1 MTDRPR
7 RRFRAGLSRIFSAIL
22 IVFGFACV
30 ARAGIQATKCQNE
43 LHHSAGSLSAG
54 LPSTAAQSHAQQ
66 TDFAIMVDRGFGLAV
81 IAAQAPAQ
89 QANPEKSA
97 HPDKPAD
104 PPSVPKDSPST
115 SKKKPDPKRKE
126 ADSRQVT
133 LFGIIATPNDTTID
147 PKLIDIEPQLRKL
160 FPHYGFR
167 MIHAR
172 GKRLAEGETLE
183 CDLEDGYI
191 AETRLN
197 KAIDENGR
205 VELRVVLTLEGEGQ
219 IATDVIT
226 PPNQLFFCDKRLSD
240 GMTRLLIGVGAR

>member
-1 MTDRPR
+1 MIDRSR
-7 RRFRAGLSRIFSAIL
+7 RRFRAGSCRMFAAFVL
-22 IVFGFACV
+22 VFGFDNVLSAGTPPS
-30 ARAGIQATKCQNE
+30 RAEG
-43 LHHSAGSLSAG
+43 LVSAGSFSAG
-54 LPSTAAQSHAQQ
+54 SDVIGVQ
-66 TDFAIMVDRGFGLAV
+66 T
-81 IAAQAPAQ
+81 
-89 QANPEKSA
+89 PEKSA
-97 HPDKPAD
+97 DPPKSARPEKPAN
-104 PPSVPKDSPST
+104 PPSTPKNPPSPPP
-115 SKKKPDPKRKE
+115 KQPEPKRKE

-167 MIHAR
+167 LIHAR

-197 KAIDENGR
+197 KAVDENGR

>member
-1 MTDRPR
+1 M
-7 RRFRAGLSRIFSAIL
+7 FAAFVLVLGLSNVSYAGTQARPSRAEPLISAGT
-22 IVFGFACV
+22 F
-30 ARAGIQATKCQNE
+30 
-43 LHHSAGSLSAG
+43 SAGSDLIALQTPEKPTDPPKSARPEKPANP
-54 LPSTAAQSHAQQ
+54 PST
-66 TDFAIMVDRGFGLAV
+66 
-81 IAAQAPAQ
+81 PK
-89 QANPEKSA
+89 NP
-97 HPDKPAD
+97 PTN
-104 PPSVPKDSPST
+104 PP
-115 SKKKPDPKRKE
+115 KKAEPKRKE

-147 PKLIDIEPQLRKL
+147 PKLLDIEPQLRKL

-167 MIHAR
+167 LIHAR

-197 KAIDENGR
+197 KAVDENGR

-226 PPNQLFFCDKRLSD
+226 PPNQLFFCDKRLAD